1 MRSYEIVETEAD
13 TEKGTHVETW
23 LLTFTNGVQTNA
35 KLIDRQ
41 FFPHQKKMIMYT
53 FVEGDRKLGEW
64 WS

>member
-13 TEKGTHVETW
+13 TKTGTHVETW

-35 KLIDRQ
+35 ELIDRQ
-41 FFPHQKKMIMYT
+41 FFPSLKKMMIVD
-53 FVEGDRKLGEW
+53 VEDRKLGEW

>member
-41 FFPHQKKMIMYT
+41 FFPHQEKMII
-53 FVEGDRKLGEW
+53 VEVEDRKLGEW

>member
-23 LLTFTNGVQTNA
+23 LLTLTNGVQTNA

-41 FFPHQKKMIMYT
+41 FFPHQEKMII
-53 FVEGDRKLGEW
+53 VEVEDRKLGEW